1 MFPDISK
8 EGYKIN
14 RENPV
19 RTLIEELGNQL
30 TQNEQSDHI
39 LSDGKSKT
47 FPIKS
52 ENFVEIKD
60 IQNPRKIAFV
70 DGGDG
75 ILEESPNYMIVIN
88 RIYFSKFQGKSR
100 VPYKKLKN
108 RIEFFSSVV
117 SQVNKTDTNKS
128 VSYNTK
134 LFSYNKEDLE
144 YFPDHKD
151 LMSKTESTTILQG
164 SRLVSLSRR
173 FAEWTLAKKIV
184 EEELL
189 PGDMIVM
196 DGSLQTSFRNEIK
209 YANKFY
215 ESAMEKGV
223 IVCGLAKTSRLLMES
238 GDPLLARIAEISE
251 SVNFGKW
258 YINVAEEISADD
270 RGFMVAVKFHPHS
283 KHVFRFE
290 VLREQ
295 FNSMN
300 ADEKNEIMSSLAANS
315 NDISMLGYPYGAI
328 DADRFAQVRINELD
342 IYRGMIMAEKIRD
355 PKWKRLS
362 KYTLTNQVHDDLNW
376 VTS

>member
-1 MFPDISK
+1 M
-8 EGYKIN
+8 EGYRIN
-14 RENPV
+14 QENPV
-19 RTLIEELGNQL
+19 RTLIEELGDQL
-30 TQNEQSDHI
+30 TQKEPSDHI
-39 LSDGKSKT
+39 LSDGKSRT

-52 ENFVEIKD
+52 ENFIEIKD
-60 IQNPRKIAFV
+60 VENPRKIAFV

-88 RIYFSKFQGKSR
+88 RIYFSLFQGKKR
-100 VPYKKLKN
+100 ILPKKLKS

-117 SQVNKTDTNKS
+117 SQVNKTEINKS

-134 LFSYNKEDLE
+134 LFSYNKIDLE
-144 YFPDHKD
+144 YFPDQKD

-173 FAEWTLAKKIV
+173 FAEWTLAAKIV
-184 EEELL
+184 EEELST
-189 PGDMIVM
+189 GDMIVM
-196 DGSLQTSFRNEIK
+196 DGSLQTNFKNEIK

-215 ESAMEKGV
+215 DLAMKKGV

-238 GDPLLARIAEISE
+238 GDPMLARIAEVSE
-251 SVNFGKW
+251 NTNLGKW

-270 RGFMVAVKFHPHS
+270 RGFMVAVKFHPQS
-283 KHVFRFE
+283 KHIFRFE

-295 FNSMN
+295 FNNMN
-300 ADEKNEIMSSLAANS
+300 SDEKNNIMASLSANS
-315 NDISMLGYPYGAI
+315 KDISMLGYPYGAI
-328 DADRFAQVRINELD
+328 DADRFAQVRMNELD